1 MRIIC
6 VLPPSNNDVAKTFSP
21 RYVDGYLFA
30 HRSDTHLEDAY
41 AEAFR
46 RAYEDGLATKDK
58 VVGLH
63 CEGPNDIYVGAM
75 DGYEAAGCE
84 VQLLEYMGPGEFIG
98 KPRYPKGFL
107 LDPEQ
112 AELVM
117 DVIDHRMR
125 NVGHRSD
132 LQAIRNSLAQY
143 LTSVKHFKPQKQA
156 VSA

>member
-132 LQAIRNSLAQY
+132 LQAIRNGLAQY